1 MEEFHHIFAGVE
13 DPRKSNATR
22 HDLHEMLMIGLLST
36 MCGGEGCS
44 DMALFGHTKR
54 AFLDSFMT
62 LKHGI
67 PSHDAFSDLFNAL
80 DPLKLQ
86 TVLMRLVEGFADQLG
101 EVIAVDGKTPQ
112 RSYDRAK
119 QQSAL
124 HLVQAFAAHS
134 RLVLGQVAV
143 EAKSNESTAL
153 PALLEMLSLKG
164 RIVTAD
170 AMHTQKATARAVTQ
184 AGGDYVL
191 ALKGNQSAFFEDV
204 SLFLDAPDR
213 AGICDVFQ
221 RVDDGHGPIETRRAL
236 ICHDLAWLDAR
247 YDWPGLKAIGKVM
260 ATREKAGKTTT
271 QSCYYLLST
280 PLSAE
285 RFLAVARVHWAI
297 ENSLHWVLDVTMNE
311 DRARNRKEKG
321 LENLAMMRQWPST
334 WRGRKSQKVP
344 CAASSKKPDGMSLS
358 CSNSSAPHSMV
369 KSDCPGSDIS
379 Q

>member
-1 MEEFHHIFAGVE
+1 MEEFHHIFEGVE
-13 DPRKSNATR
+13 DPRQSNATR

-80 DPLKLQ
+80 DPLRLQ

-101 EVIAVDGKTPQ
+101 DVIAVDGKTLR
-112 RSYDRAK
+112 RSYDRARK
-119 QQSAL
+119 QSAL
-124 HLVQAFAAHS
+124 HLVQAFATHS

-143 EAKSNESTAL
+143 EAKSNEITAL

-184 AGGDYVL
+184 AGGDYIL
-191 ALKGNQSAFFEDV
+191 ALKGNQGALHEDV
-204 SLFLDAPDR
+204 SLFLDAPVH
-213 AGICDVFQ
+213 AGICDAFQ
-221 RVDDGHGPIETRRAL
+221 SIDSGHGRIETRRAL
-236 ICHDLAWLDAR
+236 ICHDLGWLDAR
-247 YDWPGLKAIGKVM
+247 HDWPGLKAIGKVI
-260 ATREKAGKTTT
+260 ATREKEGKTTT
-271 QSCYYLLST
+271 QSRYYLLST

-285 RFLAVARVHWAI
+285 RFLAVTRAHWAI

-311 DRARNRKEKG
+311 DRARNRKQKG
-321 LENLAMMRQWPST
+321 PENLAIMRRVALNMARAEKSKGAM
-334 WRGRKSQKVP
+334 RGKLKKAGWHEPFMLDLIRAAFHAQKR
-344 CAASSKKPDGMSLS
+344 
-358 CSNSSAPHSMV
+358 
-369 KSDCPGSDIS
+369 
-379 Q
+379 

>member
-1 MEEFHHIFAGVE
+1 MEEFSHIFEGVE

-36 MCGGEGCS
+36 MCGGEGCC
-44 DMALFGHTKR
+44 DMALFGRTKR
-54 AFLDSFMT
+54 EFLESFMT

-101 EVIAVDGKTPQ
+101 DVVAVDGKALR

-119 QQSAL
+119 KKSAL
-124 HLVQAFAAHS
+124 HLVQAFATHS

-143 EAKSNESTAL
+143 DAKSNEITAL
-153 PALLEMLSLKG
+153 PALLEMLSIKG

-170 AMHTQKATARAVTQ
+170 AMHTQKATAQAVTQ

-191 ALKGNQSAFFEDV
+191 ALKGNQRELHKDV
-204 SLFLDAPDR
+204 SLFLDDPDH
-213 AGICDVFQ
+213 AQMCDAFQ
-221 RVDDGHGPIETRRAL
+221 SVDGDHGRIETRRAL
-236 ICHDLAWLDAR
+236 ICHDVDWLKAR
-247 YDWPGLKAIGKVM
+247 HDWPGLKAIGKII
-260 ATREKAGKTTT
+260 ATREKDGKTTT
-271 QSCYYLLST
+271 QTRYYLLST

-285 RFLAVARVHWAI
+285 RFLAVARAHWAI

-311 DRARNRKEKG
+311 DRMRNRKEKG
-321 LENLAMMRQWPST
+321 PENLAIMRRVALNLARAEKSKGSM
-334 WRGRKSQKVP
+334 RGKLKKAGWHNPFMLDLIRAAFDVQKR
-344 CAASSKKPDGMSLS
+344 
-358 CSNSSAPHSMV
+358 
-369 KSDCPGSDIS
+369 
-379 Q
+379 